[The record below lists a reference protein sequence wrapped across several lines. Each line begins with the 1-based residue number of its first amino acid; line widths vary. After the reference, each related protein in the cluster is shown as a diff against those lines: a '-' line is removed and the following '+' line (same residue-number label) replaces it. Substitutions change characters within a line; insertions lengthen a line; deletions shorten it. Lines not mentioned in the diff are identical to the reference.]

1 MVKRHQAHAEIA
13 HTPTHFETWLQHVS
27 AQRGLQEINL
37 LQTAHDINSKIK
49 DPETRARCLKEGLA
63 MAGILLELELD
74 NEALAAA
81 LLYPALHH
89 GELAMDDIA
98 EQLGESIA
106 KLLRGVQQMNALD
119 TLLATQNKAHT
130 QLENLR
136 KMLLAM
142 VDDVRAVLIKLAER
156 LYLLRT
162 AKDLT
167 PTLRH
172 SFAHETMN
180 IYAPLANRLGI
191 GHLKWE
197 MEDLCFRYLE
207 PVKYK
212 EIAKLLDQRRLDRE
226 HYIQTV
232 ISQLK
237 NALTEMGITHAD
249 VTGRV
254 KHIYSIYRKMHRK
267 GVDYHQIYDV
277 SAVRVLVP
285 SIENCYAVL
294 GLVHGMWQ
302 QIPQEFDDYITYP
315 KPNGYRSIHTAVV
328 GPNNRNV
335 EVQIRTF
342 DMHQESE
349 LGVAAHWRYKEG
361 GQQKS
366 AYEAKIAWLR
376 QVLEWQ
382 KEISG
387 ESETEAAQAQ
397 TPGDIFS
404 DYIYV
409 FTPTGDIMELQ
420 QGSTPLDFAYLV
432 HSEVGHRC
440 RGAKVDG
447 NIVPLTYQLQMG
459 QRVEIL
465 TAKQA
470 NPSRDWMNPHLN
482 YLKTSRARAKVQ
494 HWFKIQDYDRN
505 LLAGKEIV
513 DKELKRLAI
522 TGAMFT
528 EIAHELNLKTENDL
542 YAALGSGDIRIGQVL
557 HQIQSKMALV
567 ETKDIHPQV
576 PTTITVTKKP
586 PQAIEIQ
593 GVGNLLTYIARC
605 CKPLPG
611 EPIRGFITQ
620 GRGVTIHRSDCTNI
634 LHASNTSRERLVD
647 VRWGQSEKETYP
659 VDIYIQAYDRHG
671 LLRDITALLSTEKI
685 NLAALQTRTD
695 KNSHEAYIHITID
708 IPTLTALSKI
718 LDRIQQ
724 LPNVIKA
731 QRISEGK
738 H

>member
-13 HTPTHFETWLQHVS
+13 HAPTHFDTWLQHLMEI
-27 AQRGLQEINL
+27 RGPQDLKL
-37 LQTAHDINSKIK
+37 LQTANDLNSKISN
-49 DPETRARCLKEGLA
+49 PETKDRCIKEGLA

-74 NEALAAA
+74 TEALAAG
-81 LLYPALHH
+81 LLYPAIHL
-89 GELAMDDIA
+89 GEIAFDHLAEHM
-98 EQLGESIA
+98 GESIA

-119 TLLATQNKAHT
+119 TLLATQNKGHA

-162 AKDLT
+162 AKELS
-167 PTLRH
+167 PALRQ

-207 PVKYK
+207 PAQYK
-212 EIAKLLDQRRLDRE
+212 EIAKLLDQRRIDRE
-226 HYIQTV
+226 HYIHTV
-232 ISQLK
+232 ISQLEK
-237 NALTEMGITHAD
+237 SLYEMGIHNAE
-249 VTGRV
+249 VQGRV
-254 KHIYSIYRKMHRK
+254 KHIYSIYRKMQRK

-285 SIENCYAVL
+285 TIENCYAVL

-328 GPNNRNV
+328 GPNGKNI

-366 AYEAKIAWLR
+366 SYEAKIAWLR

-382 KEISG
+382 KEIADNN
-387 ESETEAAQAQ
+387 EATTTQ
-397 TPGDIFS
+397 TPEDIFS

-409 FTPTGDIMELQ
+409 FTPTGDIMELP
-420 QGSTPLDFAYLV
+420 QGATPLDFAYTV

-447 NIVPLTYQLQMG
+447 NIVPLTYHLQMG

-470 NPSRDWMNPHLN
+470 NPSRDWINPHLG
-482 YLKTSRARAKVQ
+482 YLKTSRARSKVQ

-505 LLAGKEIV
+505 LLAGKEIL
-513 DKELKRLAI
+513 DKELKRLGL
-522 TGAMFT
+522 TGTNIT
-528 EIAHELNLKTENDL
+528 EIAHELNLKTENGL

-557 HQIQSKMALV
+557 HQLQNKVALV
-567 ETKDIHPQV
+567 EKEIPVNV
-576 PTTITVTKKP
+576 PSTISVTKKP

-593 GVGNLLTYIARC
+593 GVGNLLTHIARC

-611 EPIRGFITQ
+611 EPIMGFITQ

-634 LHASNTSRERLVD
+634 LQALNKSKERLVD
-647 VRWGQSEKETYP
+647 VRWGQNEKETYP
-659 VDIYIQAYDRHG
+659 VDIYIHAYDRHG
-671 LLRDITALLSTEKI
+671 LLRDITALLSSEKI

-695 KNSHEAYIHITID
+695 KNSHEAYVHITID
-708 IPTLTALSKI
+708 IPTLTTLSKI

-731 QRISEGK
+731 QRMGEGL